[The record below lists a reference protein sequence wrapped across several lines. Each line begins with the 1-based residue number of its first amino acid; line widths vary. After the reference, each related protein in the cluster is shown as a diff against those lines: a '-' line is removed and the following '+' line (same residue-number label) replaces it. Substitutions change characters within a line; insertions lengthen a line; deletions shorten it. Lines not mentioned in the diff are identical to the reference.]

1 MKSAALLLVA
11 ASLFLSACSSHNNDD
26 NDPPQQA
33 TAAHIQPVV
42 MSSVAET
49 NCADAGGSLAYARQ
63 LDGTRIGMCR
73 LVNGK
78 QCSETALISGNCAR

>member
-1 MKSAALLLVA
+1 MKIAAFLLVGT
-11 ASLFLSACSSHNNDD
+11 SLFLSACSSHNDD

-42 MSSVAET
+42 MSSLAET

-63 LDGTRIGMCR
+63 LDGSRIGMCR

-78 QCSETALISGNCAR
+78 QCSEAALINGDCAR